1 MLTLLPTLRAS
12 SRNSKWLSLFH
23 PLNHQFVYMNSRSST
38 ENNKTKQNL
47 KKQNSF
53 KICSTS
59 RTIEIIDF
67 CSLSDYLQMS
77 NQQDDKIIYASM
89 HPVTEPWKGQTH
101 PQLQLK
107 TSTSIP
113 PKLTRQTEHQ
123 QGQRI
128 QKVNLSTNDL
138 IDISRRLHTILE
150 YTVSVSTEYF
160 SI

>member
-1 MLTLLPTLRAS
+1 MLTLLPALRAS
-12 SRNSKWLSLFH
+12 SRNSKWLSLFY
-23 PLNHQFVYMNSRSST
+23 PLSHQFVYMNSRSST
-38 ENNKTKQNL
+38 ENNKTKNL

-89 HPVTEPWKGQTH
+89 HPITEPWKGQTH
-101 PQLQLK
+101 PQLQPK

-113 PKLTRQTEHQ
+113 LKLTRQTEHQ

-128 QKVNLSTNDL
+128 QKVNLSANDL
-138 IDISRRLHTILE
+138 IDISRTLHTTLE
-150 YTVSVSTEYF
+150 YTVSLSTEYF
-160 SI
+160 PI